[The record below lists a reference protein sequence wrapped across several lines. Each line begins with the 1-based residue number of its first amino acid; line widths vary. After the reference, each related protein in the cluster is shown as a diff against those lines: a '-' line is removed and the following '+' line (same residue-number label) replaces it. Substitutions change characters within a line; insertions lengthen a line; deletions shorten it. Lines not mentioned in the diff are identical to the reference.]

1 MLKGKLR
8 WLVLVKN
15 HLFPHFLG
23 AKGLFLLLQVCPSVL
38 LGQYFVISAANPP
51 EFFGSSGGEL
61 LHLIL
66 PHPRAL
72 FCSSPWVPVLISLGI
87 LPPPL
92 TLKDTQMT
100 VPWATWA
107 IRPLD
112 PFLH

>member
-8 WLVLVKN
+8 WLVLLKN

-23 AKGLFLLLQVCPSVL
+23 AKGLFLLSQVCPSVL

-51 EFFGSSGGEL
+51 EFLGTSGGEL
-61 LHLIL
+61 LHFVL

-72 FCSSPWVPVLISLGI
+72 FCSCPWVPVLISLGI
-87 LPPPL
+87 LPSPL
-92 TLKDTQMT
+92 ALKDTQRT
-100 VPWATWA
+100 VPWAVL
-107 IRPLD
+107 PLD